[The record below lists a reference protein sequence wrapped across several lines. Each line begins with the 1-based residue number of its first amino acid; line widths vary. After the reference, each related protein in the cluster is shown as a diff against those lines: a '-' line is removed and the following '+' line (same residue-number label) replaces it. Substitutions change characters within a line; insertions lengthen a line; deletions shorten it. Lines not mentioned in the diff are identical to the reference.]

1 MQNLWL
7 YVLINILYMIIWKD
21 MIIYV
26 NIIFIYYNV
35 KFDLTWKISCSLRM
49 QMGMLQ
55 RLQAYVS

>member
-1 MQNLWL
+1 MIL

-26 NIIFIYYNV
+26 NIIFIYYI